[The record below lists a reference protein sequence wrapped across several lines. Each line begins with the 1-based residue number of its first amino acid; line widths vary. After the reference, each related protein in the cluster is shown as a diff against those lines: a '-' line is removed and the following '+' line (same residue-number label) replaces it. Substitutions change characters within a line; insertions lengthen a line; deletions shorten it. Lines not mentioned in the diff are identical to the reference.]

1 MPKLRKIICSTLLAI
16 LTALSFKASAKVI
29 TTPENKLTVYAG
41 PQSVVPLEIISV
53 TVEAVNAQG
62 GSLDNYPVTLSY
74 NADDVAIMI
83 SGKTINGLV
92 SFDVPAQT
100 RAGLMTFTAYHK
112 EAVSHMARIVVT
124 AKHPLEFTLNTK
136 QSRQVGAVDV
146 SSNLIADMFGNQL
159 SDLSLAVMEWIDGR
173 GLLASQTT
181 QLSNGRIIFTASCPK
196 RFSGPLH
203 IHASLKNISVVSED
217 ISALCN
223 SERG

>member
-1 MPKLRKIICSTLLAI
+1 MCSTLIATLA
-16 LTALSFKASAKVI
+16 ALSFKASAKAFN
-29 TTPENKLTVYAG
+29 TPTNKLTVYAG
-41 PQSVVPLEIISV
+41 PQSAVPLEIISV
-53 TVEAVNAQG
+53 TVQAVNAQG
-62 GSLDNYPVTLSY
+62 GSLDDYPVTLSY
-74 NADDVAIMI
+74 NSDDVAIMM

-112 EAVSHMARIVVT
+112 DAVSHMARIVVT

-159 SDLSLAVMEWIDGR
+159 SDLSLTVMEWIDGR

-181 QLSNGRIIFTASCPK
+181 QLSNGRIVFTASCPK

-203 IHASLKNISVVSED
+203 IRASLKNISVVSED

-223 SERG
+223 LERG